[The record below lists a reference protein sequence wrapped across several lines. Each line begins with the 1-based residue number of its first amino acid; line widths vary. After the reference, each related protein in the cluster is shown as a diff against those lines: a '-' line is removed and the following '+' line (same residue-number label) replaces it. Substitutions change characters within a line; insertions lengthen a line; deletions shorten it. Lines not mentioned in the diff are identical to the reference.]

1 MTKEQYDRIKPYTR
15 KLEDLTIIE
24 EYGAPMNEKDL
35 QESLLSLLLQYG
47 KNMTEEEKEDFINL
61 MESTPPSQSFSLGR
75 QLLNRLHQLTH
86 SFFQKW
92 PSRF

>member
-1 MTKEQYDRIKPYTR
+1 MTITKEQYDRIKPYAK

-24 EYGAPMNEKDL
+24 EHGVPMTKKNL
-35 QESLLSLLLQYG
+35 QESLHSLLLQYG

-86 SFFQKW
+86 SFFQ
-92 PSRF
+92 R